1 MHCSIASD
9 LFSLVFLTSLSYC
22 KHGLAYQD
30 NFIPHA
36 YDWVR
41 TLGKRT
47 VKKYFVE
54 EEKLE
59 I

>member
-9 LFSLVFLTSLSYC
+9 LFSLVLLTSYY

-30 NFIPHA
+30 NFIPHT

-41 TLGKRT
+41 ALGKRS
-47 VKKYFVE
+47 VKKEFVE

>member
-9 LFSLVFLTSLSYC
+9 LFSLVLLTSLSYY

-30 NFIPHA
+30 DFIPHV

-47 VKKYFVE
+47 VKKEFVE
-54 EEKLE
+54 EEKLG